1 MSNDFNAQTADQNN
15 LIANQLVV
23 DTAYQAIDENTWQK
37 LFQEA
42 EQAGVLSKRDDMFAG
57 EKINWS
63 ENRAVL
69 HPALRNISHQSMSV
83 DGVDVMPEVRQAWK
97 KIDSF
102 CNKLVGIT
110 DIIHIGIGGS
120 DIGPRLVCDA
130 LSQIAPAENRHLR
143 VHFLAN
149 IDSAEL
155 ATILSKVQAL
165 TTRVIIA
172 SKTFTTLET
181 LQNTQSVIEW
191 LKEKGILPS
200 QIGKHLLA
208 VTCNAAGAEELG
220 IPKENIFPL
229 WDWTGGRFSVWS
241 SVGLVI
247 ALKFGF
253 STYKDFLSGAFAMDQ
268 HFLKAPPQE
277 NQPLLLALTLIHNQR
292 RFQSKSQALIP
303 YASALGLMPSWL
315 QQLEMESNG
324 KQHQINGGRA
334 ATSSPVIFGGA
345 GTNSQHSFFQM
356 LHQGPDVIPV
366 DFIAI
371 VEPMSQLPLA
381 KEHHHQ
387 LLANCLAQA
396 QALANGNAN
405 ETHLNEFYPGKRPS
419 TLIWVPR
426 LNAFNLGS
434 LLALYEHRTF
444 CLGVLW
450 GLNSFD
456 QPGVE
461 LGKQLAKPIKQ
472 ALSDPHHPE
481 LLNSLDEITAQRVR
495 WLHQFSSH

>member
-1 MSNDFNAQTADQNN
+1 MSNDFNAQTADQKNF
-15 LIANQLVV
+15 LANQLIV

-42 EQAGVLSKRDDMFAG
+42 EEMGVLSKRDDMFSG
-57 EKINWS
+57 KKINLS
-63 ENRAVL
+63 EDRAVL
-69 HPALRNISHQSMSV
+69 HPALRNISDQSMFV
-83 DGVDVMPEVRQAWK
+83 DHVDVMPEVRQAWK
-97 KIDSF
+97 KIDNF
-102 CNKLVGIT
+102 CNKFVGIT

-130 LSQIAPAENRHLR
+130 LTQISPTENRHLR

-165 TTRVIIA
+165 TTRIIIA

-191 LKEKGILPS
+191 LKEKGVLPS
-200 QIGKHLLA
+200 QIGKYLLA
-208 VTCNAAGAEELG
+208 VTCNTSAAEEMG

-253 STYKDFLSGAFAMDQ
+253 STYKEFLSGAFAMDQ
-268 HFLKAPPQE
+268 HFLKAAPQE

-292 RFQSKSQALIP
+292 RHQSKSQALIP

-324 KQHQINGGRA
+324 KQHQINGARA
-334 ATSSPVIFGGA
+334 AISSPVIFGGA

-366 DFIAI
+366 DFIGI

-396 QALANGNAN
+396 QALANGNSN
-405 ETHLNEFYPGKRPS
+405 NINSNEFYPGKRPS
-419 TLIWVPR
+419 TLIWLPR

-450 GLNSFD
+450 DLNSFD

-472 ALSDPHHPE
+472 ALSNPNNPE
-481 LLNSLDEITAQRVR
+481 LLTALDEITSQRVQ
-495 WLHQFSSH
+495 WLQKFSSH